1 MSNLP
6 TTSAKNVTDDS
17 ATFGKFTR
25 RLMSVPYAE
34 IKEKLEAE
42 KAAKRTSKSASHASG
57 ASSKRAT

>member
-1 MSNLP
+1 MANLP

-17 ATFGKFTR
+17 ATFVKFTR
-25 RLMSVPYAE
+25 RLMSVPHAE

-42 KAAKRTSKSASHASG
+42 KAAKRTSKSAYHASG

>member
-1 MSNLP
+1 MANLP

-17 ATFGKFTR
+17 ATFVKFTR
-25 RLMSVPYAE
+25 RLMSVPHAE